1 MWNFE
6 SFNIFLV
13 PFFVLAVFVQASSS
27 VLPSLDRRFAMTPE
41 SELSDGVLPHFLSKD
56 VYVELDLVLHWLA
69 EPCVRALKE
78 KYEGVNGANSL
89 DLLSKGDSMLAI
101 LPFGVAGP
109 RSVDDCDAGVGRI
122 SQVVANYPRCIFCE
136 GFCTMADSKSM
147 LDIDIFPCSFISLP
161 ATKLGANSF
170 SSFV

>member
-6 SFNIFLV
+6 SFGIFLV

-41 SELSDGVLPHFLSKD
+41 GKLRDGVLPHFLSKD

-89 DLLSKGDSMLAI
+89 DLLSEGDSVLAI
-101 LPFGVAGP
+101 RPFGVAGP
-109 RSVDDCDAGVGRI
+109 RSVDDCDAGVGWI
-122 SQVVANYPRCIFCE
+122 SQVVANYPRCIFSE
-136 GFCTMADSKSM
+136 GFCTMADSKLMFYILSS
-147 LDIDIFPCSFISLP
+147 SFTSIP
-161 ATKLGANSF
+161 VTKLGANSF